1 MILQSAMSPRTRR
14 RSRSAPARPLT
25 LGARLRRLRL
35 ERGLTMKEVARR
47 AALTESFI
55 SQLERDRVNPSV
67 ASLQRL
73 TAALGT
79 PLGRLFDEASPP
91 EGRVVRRAQRARLT
105 YPGLR
110 ATDYLLSPDLSG
122 KLEMI
127 WAEADPGGG
136 SGDQPYVHAGDEEC
150 VVVIKGRMEIWVGEE
165 RYVLHAGDA
174 ITFSSRVPHKWKN
187 VGRGRLE
194 ALWAITPPSY

>member
-14 RSRSAPARPLT
+14 RSRPVPARPLT
-25 LGARLRRLRL
+25 LGARRRRLRL
-35 ERGLTMKEVARR
+35 ERGLTRREVARR
-47 AALTESFI
+47 AALTEPFI

-79 PLGRLFDEASPP
+79 PLGRLFDEAAPP

-127 WAEADPGGG
+127 WAEAEPGGG
-136 SGDQPYVHAGDEEC
+136 SGDQPYVHAGDEAC
-150 VVVIKGRMEIWVGEE
+150 VVGIKGRMEIWVGE
-165 RYVLHAGDA
+165 G
-174 ITFSSRVPHKWKN
+174 
-187 VGRGRLE
+187 
-194 ALWAITPPSY
+194 

>member
-14 RSRSAPARPLT
+14 RSRPVPARPLT
-25 LGARLRRLRL
+25 LAARARRRLLRL
-35 ERGLTMKEVARR
+35 ERGLTMKDVSRR

-79 PLGRLFDEASPP
+79 PLGRLFDEAAPP

-127 WAEADPGGG
+127 WAEAEPGGG

-174 ITFSSRVPHKWKN
+174 ITFSSRVPHKWQN
-187 VGRGRLE
+187 AGRGRRE
-194 ALWAITPPSY
+194 GVGGGTPP

>member
-1 MILQSAMSPRTRR
+1 MSPRTRR
-14 RSRSAPARPLT
+14 RSHATSSRLSS
-25 LGARLRRLRL
+25 LGDRLRRRRL
-35 ERGLTMKEVARR
+35 ELQLTMKDVARR

-73 TAALGT
+73 TAALET
-79 PLGRLFDEASPP
+79 SLGRFFDETTRP
-91 EGRVVRRAQRARLT
+91 EGRMVRRAQRARLH

-122 KLEMI
+122 RLEMI

-136 SGDQPYVHAGDEEC
+136 SGDQPYVHEGDEEC
-150 VVVIKGRMEIWVGEE
+150 VVVLKGRMEIWVGQE
-165 RYVLHAGDA
+165 RYVLNAGDA
-174 ITFSSRVPHKWKN
+174 VTFSSRVPHRWKN

>member
-14 RSRSAPARPLT
+14 RSRPVPARPLT

-91 EGRVVRRAQRARLT
+91 EGRGGAR
-105 YPGLR
+105 G
-110 ATDYLLSPDLSG
+110 
-122 KLEMI
+122 
-127 WAEADPGGG
+127 
-136 SGDQPYVHAGDEEC
+136 AG
-150 VVVIKGRMEIWVGEE
+150 
-165 RYVLHAGDA
+165 
-174 ITFSSRVPHKWKN
+174 
-187 VGRGRLE
+187 GRGAPR
-194 ALWAITPPSY
+194 PPP